1 MFSPHSSHDED
12 DENASSQEDLDV
24 NSEVENEALDL
35 EENGGKKRPSW
46 CLRLMCLG
54 VKLSLVG
61 AIILGGVILY
71 YYSVVSGSSLE
82 GENKWAAPAV
92 VYGRPLELTLDQHL
106 SYKQIKA
113 ELELLKYRRVKNPKN
128 SGEYAESSDKRRI
141 VVMRRPFAFADGTEA
156 LRPLL
161 SKFSNGILT
170 SIQSADDRQNIEYVR
185 LEPALLDRLSANN
198 EEDRLLISINSVPQ
212 KVIDTLIYVEDRQF
226 YEHYGVNP
234 WAIMRALLVNLKAGK
249 RVQGGSTIT
258 QQLVKNYFL
267 SREKS
272 IDRKVRELFLSLIVD
287 ARYEKDQILEMY
299 LNEIYLGHG
308 SSDIYG
314 FGLASYFY
322 FGVPVSE
329 LNWDQAALLVG
340 MIKGPSYYDPR
351 RHPDRAKERRNLV
364 LKLMQEAGKI
374 TPQEYETYAA
384 KPLGIVN
391 SKQNFGSIQSPA
403 YISLLKDELERELGP
418 NYLSLHNGLRIFT
431 SLDPQVQLAANNSV
445 YSVIS
450 QLSKRRKQRL
460 QSAVVVSNWRS
471 SEVLAVVGSS
481 EPTFPGYNRVTKSK
495 RQIGSLVKPAAYLT
509 AFDNGWHLGSV
520 VHDAPVTVK
529 LKSGQVWTPK
539 NFDHKFLG
547 WMPLYKGFAG
557 SRNIPMVRV
566 GMNTGVENVVNTLHV
581 LGVDEDIQ
589 PVPSILLGSV
599 SMTPFQVNQ
608 MYATIAT
615 EGFYRPLGALRY
627 VIAGEDR
634 IYDRTSH
641 LDGRQVVDPR
651 SAYLTIIG
659 MTKVTSIGTARSLA
673 ATYPKITLAGKT
685 GTSNNSNDSWF
696 SGFDNNEV
704 VTIWIGNDD
713 NTGTGLTG
721 SSGALKVYHDYLKKR
736 GAQSLEVAVP
746 EGIKTVLFDANG
758 YIVDRE
764 TCNITEANLVE
775 LPVRTD
781 MIQDEQIRKCNNV
794 FENFWNGTKDFVNDL
809 F

>member
-1 MFSPHSSHDED
+1 MFSSREREEAMKNENLANDETLIDEEAVDED
-12 DENASSQEDLDV
+12 AP
-24 NSEVENEALDL
+24 
-35 EENGGKKRPSW
+35 KKTSRSMLLLCF
-46 CLRLMCLG
+46 CLKLCIVG
-54 VKLSLVG
+54 V
-61 AIILGGVILY
+61 IILAGIVLY
-71 YYSVVSGSSLE
+71 YYSVVSSSSLE

-106 SYKQIKA
+106 TYKQIKN
-113 ELELLKYRRVKNPKN
+113 ELDLLKYRKVKNPKN
-128 SGEYAESSDKRRI
+128 PGEYAESSDGKRV
-141 VVMRRPFAFADGTEA
+141 VVMRRPFHFPDGAEE

-161 SKFSNGILT
+161 LKFQGGRLSA
-170 SIQSADDRQNIEYVR
+170 IQSADDLQNIEYVR
-185 LEPALLDRLSANN
+185 FDPVLLDRLSANN

-212 KVIDTLIYVEDRQF
+212 NLIDTLIYVEDRMF
-226 YEHYGVNP
+226 YEHHGVNP
-234 WAIMRALLVNLKAGK
+234 LAILRAFLVNIKAGK

-272 IDRKVRELFLSLIVD
+272 IDRKVKELFMSLIVD

-329 LNWDQAALLVG
+329 LTWDQCALLVG

-351 RHPDRAKERRNLV
+351 RHPQRALERRNLV
-364 LKLMQEAGKI
+364 LKLMADAGKI
-374 TPQEYETYAA
+374 SPEELKKYLA

-418 NYLSLHNGLRIFT
+418 GYLSLHNGLRIFT
-431 SLDPQVQLAANNSV
+431 SLDPQVQLSANNSV
-445 YSVIS
+445 YKVIG
-450 QLSKRRKQRL
+450 QLSKNRKQRL
-460 QSAVVVSNWRS
+460 QSAVVISNWRT

-481 EPTFPGYNRVTKSK
+481 DPTFPGYNRVTKSK

-529 LKSGQVWTPK
+529 LKTGKSWSPK
-539 NFDHKFLG
+539 NFDHKYLE

-557 SRNIPMVRV
+557 SRNVPMVRV
-566 GMNTGVENVVNTLHV
+566 GMNVGVEKVINTLQV
-581 LGVDEDIQ
+581 LGVDEEIQ
-589 PVPSILLGSV
+589 VVPSILLGSV

-608 MYATIAT
+608 MYSTIAT

-627 VIAGEDR
+627 VIAGDTR
-634 IYDRTSH
+634 IYDRTAN

-651 SAYLTIIG
+651 SAYLTIYG
-659 MTKVTSIGTARSLA
+659 MTKVTSIGTAKSLA
-673 ATYPKITLAGKT
+673 SDFPKITLAGKT

-704 VTIWIGNDD
+704 VTIWVGNDD
-713 NTGTGLTG
+713 NSGTGLTG
-721 SSGALKVYHDYLKKR
+721 SSGALRVYRDYLKKR
-736 GAQSLEVAVP
+736 GAQSLELAVP
-746 EGIKTVLFDANG
+746 EGISMVAFNDSG
-758 YIVDRE
+758 YILDSD
-764 TCNITEANLVE
+764 TCKNSMEGHVL
-775 LPVRTD
+775 LPVRED
-781 MIQDEQIRKCNNV
+781 MVRDEQIQRCNNV
-794 FENFWNGTKDFVNDL
+794 FEDIWNGAKDFVNGL